1 MWNDRLDAKLR
12 KLQKEGYSFAE
23 IGERMGITRNAA
35 LGRFQRISGVVFPSK
50 LERRRNREAGAKL
63 KRETRLKKEGDAIKK
78 MKAAIDG
85 GTDKAK
91 AMKQA
96 YAAGASFRAIGEVY
110 GVSRERA
117 YQIAT
122 SVPVKRPRKK

>member
-35 LGRFQRISGVVFPSK
+35 LGRFQRISGVVFPSQ
-50 LERRRNREAGAKL
+50 LERRRNREAAAKL
-63 KRETRLKKEGDAIKK
+63 KLDTRLRKEGEAIRK
-78 MKAAIDG
+78 MKAAIAG

-122 SVPVKRPRKK
+122 SVVVKRPRKK